1 MTSLLTSVLEMLCM
15 SGNVLSG
22 IIAFNIWRIKEKT
35 LFHKMFM
42 VYFTFDS
49 VIGAIDPYF
58 LFKIFRE
65 RSGFLLLYYCDIYT
79 KIFWAIPSAYL
90 YFFVKLR
97 VRVNFKVGVVMG

>member
-1 MTSLLTSVLEMLCM
+1 M

-42 VYFTFDS
+42 VYFTFDC

-79 KIFWAIPSAYL
+79 KVFWTIPTTYISFL
-90 YFFVKLR
+90 LDMMVNSNRNKIVNYF
-97 VRVNFKVGVVMG
+97 